1 MLTYLMKYKINSHEH
16 QLLHFIINISECKEM
31 INFFLLVDNFF
42 LLIYKLHLG
51 NNLNYIGLFW
61 YYNLLYESSI
71 LTPAPS
77 KRDRRGSQQI
87 QRSWQKITAIHAIK
101 NQSLR
106 TVEWKFTRSQWDRV
120 STRRYLSKELDAKIY
135 KQVGGVLI
143 DQKKKEVKTTLS
155 NRVALI
161 KNQIEHTNELLKKN

>member
-1 MLTYLMKYKINSHEH
+1 MLTYLMKYKINSHGH

-61 YYNLLYESSI
+61 YESSI

-106 TVEWKFTRSQWDRV
+106 TVEWKFTRSQWDWV